1 MKAYRIV
8 QHGGNTRYAGS
19 MADAKEEKYKMNE
32 AAGLPRTARA
42 GIAAQIEDVEIP
54 TNKEGLLKF
63 INDLVAQRY
72 TTPESPKPNE
82 Q

>member
-8 QHGGNTRYAGS
+8 RGGSTRYAGS

-32 AAGLPRTARA
+32 AAGLARTARV
-42 GIAAQIEDVEIP
+42 GVAAQIEEVEIP
-54 TNKEGLLKF
+54 TNKERLLKF
-63 INDLVAQRY
+63 INDLVTQRY